1 MNNDSGT
8 ARIKVIGVG
17 GGGNN
22 AVNRMID
29 AKITSAEFVA
39 VNTDF
44 QALKLSLAPT
54 KVQIG
59 AKLTGGLGAGANPDV
74 GKAAA
79 EESSE
84 ALREVLK
91 DVDMLFIT
99 AGMGGGTGTGAAPI
113 IARMAHEKGIL
124 TVAVVTK
131 PFHFEGRQRMLNAE
145 RGIESL
151 REYVDTLV
159 VVPNQKLLDVLPP
172 DTPMVDAFIHAD
184 DVLRNAIRG
193 ISDLIVMP
201 SMINLDFADVRSIMQ
216 NKGFAHMGIGVAEG
230 PDKTINAVRQAVM
243 SPLLE
248 TNIGGANGVI
258 LNIVGGVRTT
268 LSEINLA
275 CEKVKEAVSENANI
289 IFGAGI
295 DETLGDQVMVT
306 LIATGFDY
314 SGQPTTVG
322 RAQAAGVHAMPNKQ
336 MSNAEFEER
345 FAMQDQS
352 KTQRQPEYGYQQPSA
367 RNPQGAPV
375 QQQGYPTYQQPAFR
389 PQQGGYPTYQ
399 PNAYPTQQSYQPGR
413 TDAPIYPDAPPVMS
427 PIPPEYRENPAQG
440 AVPPMPSQQ
449 VHNVDNGEDDPYDR
463 TPSFIRKLLR
473 K

>member
-1 MNNDSGT
+1 MNSESGT

-59 AKLTGGLGAGANPDV
+59 AKLTGGLGAGANPEV

-131 PFHFEGRQRMLNAE
+131 PFNFEGRQRMLNAE

-159 VVPNQKLLDVLPP
+159 VVPNQRLLSVLPA

-193 ISDLIVMP
+193 ISDLIVIP
-201 SMINLDFADVRSIMQ
+201 SMINLDFADVRSIMK
-216 NKGFAHMGIGVAEG
+216 NKGFAHMGIGIAEG

-248 TNIGGANGVI
+248 TNIGGASGVI
-258 LNIVGGVRTT
+258 LNIVGGVKTT
-268 LSEINLA
+268 LCEINLA
-275 CEKVKEAVSENANI
+275 CEKVREAVSENANI
-289 IFGAGI
+289 IFGAGV
-295 DETLGDQVMVT
+295 DETLGDQVVVT

-314 SGQPTTVG
+314 TGQPTTVG
-322 RAQAAGVHAMPNKQ
+322 RAQAAGAAQGRPI
-336 MSNAEFEER
+336 SNEEFE
-345 FAMQDQS
+345 S
-352 KTQRQPEYGYQQPSA
+352 KFNTPQNLPPQGEYAPYPKAAPVGYPQQP
-367 RNPQGAPV
+367 
-375 QQQGYPTYQQPAFR
+375 QQPYPAYTPNGGYPAYTPNGGANGYPQQPAYRQPARPQAPEQPPYAPVPPIGEKPIFR
-389 PQQGGYPTYQ
+389 PDPTRQ
-399 PNAYPTQQSYQPGR
+399 A
-413 TDAPIYPDAPPVMS
+413 AS
-427 PIPPEYRENPAQG
+427 P
-440 AVPPMPSQQ
+440 VPPQT
-449 VHNVDNGEDDPYDR
+449 VHAADNSPEDDYGR
-463 TPSFIRKLLR
+463 TPSFIRKLMR